1 MKHSI
6 ETREI
11 DKKIT
16 AATENLT
23 FWKRVKNEMGG
34 DIQEDLSPNRSSN
47 PVPRRPGR
55 PTLNKKTEG
64 WTKVLP
70 KVLSAGPLTVREIQA
85 GMKVEGYPVIYQT
98 IYGACKR
105 GIERGEIVEI
115 GNRFQLVNN

>member
-1 MKHSI
+1 MKNTTI
-6 ETREI
+6 DI

-16 AATENLT
+16 DLSENLA
-23 FWKRVKNEMGG
+23 FWRRVKNEMGS
-34 DIQEDLSPNRSSN
+34 DIEGAASSTRPAN
-47 PVPRRPGR
+47 TQTTRRPGR
-55 PTLNKKTEG
+55 PTNNKKTEG
-64 WTKVLP
+64 WMKVLP
-70 KVLSAGPLTVREIQA
+70 KVLSSGPKTVREIQA